1 MESSMIFDTFGVGW
15 PDPGAIYLGVLTP
28 PPLVS
33 TLATS
38 TTWIGWLEPTGTVLA
53 AIALVLLCVVAW
65 AGNLIALPGNW
76 VAVALLLGYAFLGPQ
91 DSNAS
96 IGYIPVIAA
105 FSFALIGEVFEFVA
119 GALGAQKA
127 GASRKATLLAMVGS
141 MCGAILGAVVG
152 LPVPIVGQVLAAI
165 LFGGLGATLGAM
177 LGEWSNGRSWR
188 ESLPIGHAAFWGRTI
203 GTLGKVTAGAM
214 IIVIAILSVLF

>member
-1 MESSMIFDTFGVGW
+1 MIFDTIGVGW
-15 PDPGAIYLGVLTP
+15 PCLSAMHFGIVTP
-28 PPLVS
+28 HGLVA
-33 TLATS
+33 TLAES
-38 TTWIGWLEPTGTVLA
+38 NPWMSWLEPTGTVLA
-53 AIALVLLCVVAW
+53 AITLVLLCVVAW

-96 IGYIPVIAA
+96 IGYIPVIAGFA
-105 FSFALIGEVFEFVA
+105 FALIGEIFEFIA

-141 MCGAILGAVVG
+141 MCGAILGAFIG
-152 LPVPIVGQVLAAI
+152 LPVPIVGPVLAAL

-177 LGEWSNGRSWR
+177 LGEWSNGKSWR

-214 IIVIAILSVLF
+214 IIVIAMLGVLI